1 MPALA
6 ASDVTVTI
14 TQQRK
19 VNGSPTRRHNGVTVA
34 FGDGSL
40 TYPTGGVPMPAGGSF
55 GMPNLVVESMS
66 IDDQS
71 AGLGYAYTYDETN
84 NKLYMEYYDYN
95 DTGDNEAIQVATSVA
110 PAAITL
116 KCTTIGY

>member
-1 MPALA
+1 MTALA

-19 VNGSPTRRHNGVTVA
+19 VNGSPTRRHNGVTVV
-34 FGDGSL
+34 FGDGAL

-66 IDDQS
+66 TIRVQ
-71 AGLGYAYTYDETN
+71 GLVMRTHT
-84 NKLYMEYYDYN
+84 
-95 DTGDNEAIQVATSVA
+95 TRPITSC
-110 PAAITL
+110 IWNI
-116 KCTTIGY
+116 TTIMTLVITKQSRLLPVWPLPLLL